1 MSIQATTRRSSVKSD
16 LRTLSTAQLR
26 LLLDFTDKDQSIR
39 DLHDVAMIISNTG
52 LRAGEL
58 GQLRWIDVDFERRAL
73 CITKDKRG
81 YMRYVRFGVETLHIL
96 KERRE
101 REPKVDYVFGRII
114 NRVTRQL
121 KEVCAK
127 IGLRDVTPIVLR
139 RTFMKFW
146 IDSGGSITSLT
157 KIMGWTS
164 YPLWTKDVH
173 GSEPG
178 FEAAARDQARIEE
191 SQCQKIWSK

>member
-73 CITKDKRG
+73 CITKDK
-81 YMRYVRFGVETLHIL
+81 
-96 KERRE
+96 
-101 REPKVDYVFGRII
+101 
-114 NRVTRQL
+114 RVTRQL